1 MIAKLLTVDPSCRI
15 TLKEIRY
22 HPWLTSPNERPIFS
36 EQEVSLMINQYSD
49 VKDDEFRELF
59 VDSDLPSAQRNDSA
73 RSNVLAPYNSLQNTQ
88 SNISIAP
95 EDGLLRFLPYA
106 KDYDVQYEKN
116 NNCEVD
122 NGIYNRLMCDSSSIS
137 SLIPIEEEPISEN
150 TGWASVVGNDYSIN
164 NSIVQKVMSYGYTR
178 EYILDGLKKKEIN
191 HATASYY
198 ILLLAY

>member
-1 MIAKLLTVDPSCRI
+1 MICRLLTVDPSNRI
-15 TLKEIRY
+15 SLKDIRY
-22 HPWLTSPNERPIFS
+22 HPWLTNTNERPIFS
-36 EQEVSLMINQYSD
+36 EQEKDSIMTQYLD
-49 VKDDEFRELF
+49 VKADEFRELF

-88 SNISIAP
+88 SNSSIAP
-95 EDGLLRFLPYA
+95 QDDLLKFLPYA

-137 SLIPIEEEPISEN
+137 SLVPIEEEPISEKP
-150 TGWASVVGNDYSIN
+150 GWTSVIGNDYSIN
-164 NSIVQKVMSYGYTR
+164 NSIVQQVMSYGYTK
-178 EYILDGLKKKEIN
+178 EYILDSLKKKEIN